1 MSMST
6 LLQEVRS
13 ALTGYSGLTDL
24 LPANKITFARRPQR
38 DQLPGLTVTL
48 GNVDYEPVT
57 QSYAAATTY
66 RVDITVF
73 HRSAQECTA
82 IHDQVK
88 LAMLAANSAN
98 FRIRL
103 FDERYFVDVDN
114 IHQGYVTAMWE
125 MDTGVSTTD
134 TVYLSPA
141 FQGHDRMDVN
151 YDFKIV
157 GGATTTVSIDEQV
170 YYLDYKNS
178 SGQATHSVQLPEA
191 RENLGKMYT
200 FILGTNVDNNSLVR
214 LLPYSGE
221 SVETSQSYD
230 LNRAHSAV
238 NIVAVQTSTGASPTY
253 GWRIWAYHGLHD

>member
-13 ALTGYSGLTDL
+13 ALTSYSGLTDL
-24 LPANKITFARRPQR
+24 LPAEKITFARRPQR

-73 HRSAQECTA
+73 HKSARECTA

-88 LAMLAANSAN
+88 LAMLAANSSN

-114 IHQGYVTAMWE
+114 IHQGYVTVMWE
-125 MDTGVSTTD
+125 MDTGVDTTD
-134 TVYLSPA
+134 TVFLSPA
-141 FQGHDRMDVN
+141 FQGADHMKVKNMYKLRPN
-151 YDFKIV
+151 E
-157 GGATTTVSIDEQV
+157 TTVADLNEQV
-170 YYLDYKNS
+170 YFLDMVVVQGGS
-178 SGQATHSVQLPEA
+178 SIHSFELPLAE
-191 RENLGKMYT
+191 ENLGKIYT
-200 FILGTNVDNNSLVR
+200 IFTGSQVGGNYRINVVKAAGSTEHVQYGQAL
-214 LLPYSGE
+214 
-221 SVETSQSYD
+221 T
-230 LNRAHSAV
+230 LNRGNAC
-238 NIVAVQTSTGASPTY
+238 ITLVAIKTSGTAY
-253 GWRIWAYHGLHD
+253 GWRIWNYHNLHA

>member
-24 LPANKITFARRPQR
+24 IPANKITFARRPQR
-38 DQLPGLTVTL
+38 DQMPGLTVSL

-73 HRSAQECTA
+73 EGSAQKCTA

-88 LAMLAANSAN
+88 LALLAADSQN

-114 IHQGYVTAMWE
+114 VHQGYVSATWE
-125 MDTGVSTTD
+125 MNSGVSGTD
-134 TVYLSPA
+134 TVFLSPA
-141 FQGHDRMDVN
+141 FQGYDRMNFIVLDELTNLGTTAADV
-151 YDFKIV
+151 
-157 GGATTTVSIDEQV
+157 TTHG
-170 YYLDYKNS
+170 YYLDYQAHNGS
-178 SGQATHSVQLPEA
+178 ATHTVTLPA
-191 RENLGKMYT
+191 AVDHKGKIWTFVFGGNL
-200 FILGTNVDNNSLVR
+200 DNNSVIVFQ
-214 LLPYSGE
+214 PSSGRIE
-221 SVETSQSYD
+221 GVATYTIDRATSSMT
-230 LNRAHSAV
+230 
-238 NIVAVQTSTGASPTY
+238 IVSTPTSDTTWA
-253 GWRIWAYHGLHD
+253 WRITAYKGLHD